1 MLSLFNMNQGCYHI
15 KQVASRAFESFVTRV
30 SGYAWLI
37 ENGTAYW
44 DFLDG
49 LLKRFLNDLGF
60 LLHMVGEDAYA
71 NAQCYGDLTNVTH
84 HKVIDG
90 KLLIQNDS
98 HESLIPFR

>member
-1 MLSLFNMNQGCYHI
+1 MFYMNQGCYHI

-60 LLHMVGEDAYA
+60 LLQTVGKGRMLMQAL
-71 NAQCYGDLTNVTH
+71 NAVETSKMLPIT
-84 HKVIDG
+84 K
-90 KLLIQNDS
+90 
-98 HESLIPFR
+98 